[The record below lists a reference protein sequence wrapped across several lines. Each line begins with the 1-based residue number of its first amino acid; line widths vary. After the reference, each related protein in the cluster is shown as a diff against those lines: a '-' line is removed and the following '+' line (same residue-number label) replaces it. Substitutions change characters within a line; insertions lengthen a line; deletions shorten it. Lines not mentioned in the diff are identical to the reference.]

1 MPLTY
6 VIIICSTVLHIS
18 ENRVWDSMSF
28 HSGRKTHARTT
39 ANTRAWLLGT
49 LMPTARAV
57 VLQWPRQRAKWYLGI
72 CRSLTAC
79 QDETWYIG
87 TQSLMYDLF
96 MICLITW
103 HVRVCLG
110 IVEHCFAVLRFR
122 IWWQV
127 AVNSSSTCPESSP
140 GRWRM
145 IFSFHILCC
154 FSLWRIK
161 GWLIKTVTVADA
173 WSMIRYYL
181 YH

>member
-1 MPLTY
+1 MLLSYVPQFYISLKTGSEIPWVSIPDARPMPGLLQ
-6 VIIICSTVLHIS
+6 I
-18 ENRVWDSMSF
+18 R
-28 HSGRKTHARTT
+28 GRDYLEP
-39 ANTRAWLLGT
+39 WCQ
-49 LMPTARAV
+49 
-57 VLQWPRQRAKWYLGI
+57 LQGLWCFNGRGKKWYLGI

-110 IVEHCFAVLRFR
+110 IVEHCIAVLRFR

-173 WSMIRYYL
+173 WSMIRYCL